1 MRLKSHEWGSV
12 GSPPVVCL
20 HGVRS
25 HGRLFR
31 RLAEE
36 RLAARFSVVAFDLR
50 GHGRSDWGPPWDLAA
65 HVGDLEETAAAIG
78 IERAVLIG
86 HSFGG
91 RLAMELAARRP
102 DLVDRLLLLDPV
114 IWVPPPIA
122 LERAE
127 LERADRSFAS
137 VEEAIE
143 LRAESGRLHHTPREL
158 LEEEM
163 AEHLVPSDDGRLRYR
178 YAQSSVVAAFGEMA
192 KSPPPFEKL
201 RLPTLLVRG
210 AQTDVVP
217 DLFVEVYCEG
227 LGDLLEVGTVPGG
240 HHVLWD
246 AFAETADTVEKFL
259 TV

>member
-1 MRLKSHEWGSV
+1 MRLKSHEWGAA
-12 GSPPVVCL
+12 GLPPIVCL

-31 RLAEE
+31 KLAEE
-36 RLAARFSVVAFDLR
+36 RLAGRFRVVAFDLR
-50 GHGRSDWGPPWDLAA
+50 GHGRSDWDPPWDLAA
-65 HVGDLEETAAAIG
+65 HLGDLEETAAAIG
-78 IERAVLIG
+78 VERAVWIG

-91 RLAMELAARRP
+91 RLAMELTARRP
-102 DLVDRLLLLDPV
+102 DLVDRLALLDPA

-122 LERAE
+122 LDRAE

-137 VEEAIE
+137 AEEAIE
-143 LRAESGRLHHTPREL
+143 ARIESGGLRHTPREL
-158 LEEEM
+158 LEEDM

-178 YAQSSVVAAFGEMA
+178 YLRSSVVAAFGEMA

-217 DLFVEVYCEG
+217 DPLVEVYRDG
-227 LGDLLEVGTVPGG
+227 LGDLLEIVTVPGG
-240 HHVLWD
+240 HNVLWD
-246 AFAETADTVEKFL
+246 SLTETADAVERFL
-259 TV
+259 G